1 MTKKKFR
8 SRLHLLNLLRE
19 VELLT
24 VIARFFT
31 RARPEH
37 GAWGARN
44 GPVRNNAHGN
54 NLGAHDDILL
64 RYTTTSSARMLLRA
78 YNCPCWP
85 MGMSNGKNA
94 VVVLTN
100 LLLYLI
106 QTVYYHAQQHN
117 W

>member
-37 GAWGARN
+37 GACGARN
-44 GPVRNNAHGN
+44 EPVRNNAHGN

-64 RYTTTSSARMLLRA
+64 RYIH
-78 YNCPCWP
+78 N
-85 MGMSNGKNA
+85 
-94 VVVLTN
+94 
-100 LLLYLI
+100 
-106 QTVYYHAQQHN
+106 YYR
-117 W
+117 